1 MKEITADTKMTA
13 QRILM
18 RKSKVSFIRNIT
30 DGINKKG
37 SLHVSLLSFSSF
49 TD

>member
-18 RKSKVSFIRNIT
+18 RKSKVSFIHNFT
-30 DGINKKG
+30 DGINKQG

-49 TD
+49 TN